1 MRVPRLLA
9 TLVLALIAAQPALA
23 QAPADTLGRIK
34 TAKAINVAFA
44 GDSLPFAFVDKDT
57 RPAGYSIDLCN
68 KVIAGIGRAVGE
80 PNLKVNWKIGTTA
93 ERLAMVADG
102 RAELECGN
110 TTPTLGRMKIVDFSS
125 MVFVDSSG
133 LMVRRDANVTRFG
146 ELGGKK
152 IAVLGGTTTEVRLA
166 EALKQRLVNA
176 EVIRVRDAGEA
187 VAMLDAGSVHAF
199 ASDKLK
205 LVGAAVQS
213 KDAKALAVLEENISL
228 EPYAFAVPRN
238 DTAFRVEVNRALAQ
252 VYAGGELQAIFGRWF
267 GSLGPPSGLLL
278 SLYALNALPE

>member
-1 MRVPRLLA
+1 MRHARLFVA
-9 TLVLALIAAQPALA
+9 LVLAATAALPAAA
-23 QAPADTLGRIK
+23 QAPADTLGRIRA
-34 TAKAINVAFA
+34 AKAINVAFA
-44 GDSLPFAFVDKDT
+44 GDSLPFSFVDKDT

-68 KVIAGIGRAVGE
+68 KVIAGIARAVGE
-80 PNLKVNWKIGTTA
+80 PNIKVNWKIGTTA

-110 TTPTLGRMKIVDFSS
+110 TTPTLGRMKTVDFSS

-133 LMVRRDANVTRFG
+133 LMVRRDAKATRFG
-146 ELGGKK
+146 ELGGRK
-152 IAVLGGTTTEVRLA
+152 IAVIGGTTTEARLQT
-166 EALKQRLVNA
+166 ALKERLVNA
-176 EVIRVRDAGEA
+176 EVVRVRDAGEA

-205 LVGAAVQS
+205 LVGAALQS

-228 EPYAFAVPRN
+228 EPYAFALPRN
-238 DTAFRVEVNRALAQ
+238 DSAYRLEVNRALAQ
-252 VYAGGELQAIFGRWF
+252 VFSGGELQSIFGRWF

-278 SLYALNALPE
+278 SLFALNALPE

>member
-1 MRVPRLLA
+1 M
-9 TLVLALIAAQPALA
+9 
-23 QAPADTLGRIK
+23 
-34 TAKAINVAFA
+34 
-44 GDSLPFAFVDKDT
+44 
-57 RPAGYSIDLCN
+57 
-68 KVIAGIGRAVGE
+68 IAGIARAVGE

-110 TTPTLGRMKIVDFSS
+110 TTPTLGRMKGVDFSS

-133 LMVRRDANVTRFG
+133 LMVRRDAKATRFG

-152 IAVLGGTTTEVRLA
+152 IAVIGGTTTETRLRD
-166 EALKQRLVNA
+166 ALKERLVNA
-176 EVIRVRDAGEA
+176 EVIRVRESAEA
-187 VAMLDAGSVHAF
+187 MTMLDAGSVDAF

-205 LVGAAVQS
+205 LVGAALQS

-238 DTAFRVEVNRALAQ
+238 DSAYRLEVNRALAQ
-252 VYAGGELQAIFGRWF
+252 VFSGGELQSIFGRWF

>member
-1 MRVPRLLA
+1 MRRGLLLA
-9 TLVLALIAAQPALA
+9 VVALAAAWALPAAA

-34 TAKAINVAFA
+34 AAKAINVAFS
-44 GDSLPFAFVDKDT
+44 GDSLPFSFVDKDT

-102 RAELECGN
+102 RADLECGN
-110 TTPTLGRMKIVDFSS
+110 TTPTLGRMKGVDFSS

-133 LMVRRDANVTRFG
+133 VMVRRDAKAMRLA
-146 ELGGKK
+146 ELGGRK
-152 IAVLGGTTTEVRLA
+152 IAVIGGTTTEVRLA
-166 EALKQRLVNA
+166 AALKERLVNA
-176 EVIRVRDAGEA
+176 EVIRVRETAEA
-187 VAMLDAGSVHAF
+187 MAMLDSGSADAF
-199 ASDKLK
+199 ASDKIK
-205 LVGAAVQS
+205 LVGAALLS
-213 KDAKALAVLEENISL
+213 KDAKALAVLDENISL

-238 DTAFRVEVNRALAQ
+238 DTAYRVEVNRALAQ
-252 VYAGGELQAIFGRWF
+252 VYAGGELQSIFGRWF